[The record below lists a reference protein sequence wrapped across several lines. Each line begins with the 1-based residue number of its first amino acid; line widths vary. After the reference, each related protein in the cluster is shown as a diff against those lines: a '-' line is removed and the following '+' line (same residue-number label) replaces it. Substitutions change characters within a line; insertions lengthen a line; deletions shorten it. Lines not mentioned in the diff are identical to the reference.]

1 MKVKKNKLK
10 INDFVSE
17 PKNISEIV
25 QSQADTES
33 TYDPGLSSTDMVIY
47 DSKPETHGKSKVAA
61 TTLSYSDLRNF
72 SKDQDRAKGD
82 QISMKSTQDEPLYA
96 KKKFYV
102 NKYGDEVEIE

>member
-1 MKVKKNKLK
+1 
-10 INDFVSE
+10 
-17 PKNISEIV
+17 
-25 QSQADTES
+25 
-33 TYDPGLSSTDMVIY
+33 MVIY

-72 SKDQDRAKGD
+72 SNDQDRARGD

>member
-1 MKVKKNKLK
+1 
-10 INDFVSE
+10 
-17 PKNISEIV
+17 
-25 QSQADTES
+25 
-33 TYDPGLSSTDMVIY
+33 MVIY
-47 DSKPETHGKSKVAA
+47 DSKPETHGKSKIEA
-61 TTLSYSDLRNF
+61 TTLSYSDLRTF